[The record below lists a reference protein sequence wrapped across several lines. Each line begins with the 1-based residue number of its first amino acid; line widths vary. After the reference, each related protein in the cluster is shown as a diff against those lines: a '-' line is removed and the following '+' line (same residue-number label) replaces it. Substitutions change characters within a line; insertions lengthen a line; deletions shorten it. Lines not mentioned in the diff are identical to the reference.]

1 MNKVQQEQLFTE
13 LTSAQAETITA
24 AADLPIKS
32 VSVFASYGKAT
43 ALFKSVFNMFEM
55 KTLYV
60 KDTRADGHPVY
71 AMFQGQTSDG
81 SSILTARPKWFD
93 RKGAAAREGTFYNHL
108 PDGINTIFAFTQSIS
123 KMRLVIMRDNPGR
136 DLFVAGSWVDV

>member
-1 MNKVQQEQLFTE
+1 MIVIQQEQLFAD

-43 ALFKSVFNMFEM
+43 ALFRGVSNMVEIN
-55 KTLYV
+55 TLYV

-81 SSILTARPKWFD
+81 NILTARPKWYD
-93 RKGAAAREGTFYNHL
+93 RKGAAAREGMFYNRL
-108 PDGINTIFAFTQSIS
+108 PDGINTVFIFTQSVS
-123 KMRLVIMRDNPGR
+123 KMRLVMMRDNPGR
-136 DLFVAGSWVDV
+136 DLFVAGNWVDV